1 MVELGVVEQ
10 PYRAV
15 LEVLDGASV
24 VEVAR
29 RNGVSRQ
36 TVHGWLR
43 RYANDGG
50 VGGLADRSS
59 RPASCPHQ
67 MTAQLEA
74 TVIAMRRAHPGVG
87 SGPDPL
93 AARP

>member
-1 MVELGVVEQ
+1 
-10 PYRAV
+10 V

-50 VGGLADRSS
+50 LSGLADRSS

-74 TVIAMRRAHPGVG
+74 TVIAMRRAAFGVG